1 MVHVANPICDIIF
14 MNVEDE
20 YFSAIENRDT
30 EILIRDKKTCRTGC
44 PVKRAGC
51 PITNFCKN
59 AFERRGGKRCHCGE
73 FGKGHS
79 GDRSFVLVN

>member
-30 EILIRDKKTCRTGC
+30 EILIRDKKLAEQGAQLRTS
-44 PVKRAGC
+44 VKMLLSAGVAKDV
-51 PITNFCKN
+51 IVVNL
-59 AFERRGGKRCHCGE
+59 G
-73 FGKGHS
+73 
-79 GDRSFVLVN
+79 RSIAEIEALSS